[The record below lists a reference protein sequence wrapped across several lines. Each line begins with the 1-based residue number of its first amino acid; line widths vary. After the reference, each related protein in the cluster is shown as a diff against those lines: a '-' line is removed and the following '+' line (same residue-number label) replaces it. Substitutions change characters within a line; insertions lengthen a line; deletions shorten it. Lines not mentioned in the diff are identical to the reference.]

1 MRTYQN
7 LAANS
12 ALCPT
17 RSTPR
22 MLATAPASTRHG
34 LGSWPVRSALGQPRS
49 DLSGHLHAH
58 PTSHSQGPPP
68 TLPGLYSVPGST
80 NLWTTMSRPPG
91 APAGAGGLEPGPP
104 CECEKANPT
113 CACV

>member
-22 MLATAPASTRHG
+22 MLATAPASTWHG

-49 DLSGHLHAH
+49 DLSGYLHAH
-58 PTSHSQGPPP
+58 PTSQSGTPSHSSRA
-68 TLPGLYSVPGST
+68 LFSAWLYRFVDHDVQATRGTCWSWRTG
-80 NLWTTMSRPPG
+80 
-91 APAGAGGLEPGPP
+91 AGA
-104 CECEKANPT
+104 T
-113 CACV
+113 VQM